1 MIIQRANQLLNGLRA
16 RRWWRIFLAPF
27 GVSVLGIVLGS
38 ICFFTSLT
46 PSLVPRS
53 GLLQG
58 VLAGC
63 CFAAGYGVGV
73 GVKFIWTWLG
83 LPRLDR
89 TKRNMAIKIAI
100 GTAVGFIVAGLV
112 MAAHW
117 QQDVHTAMG
126 LPPVETVR
134 PFTIA
139 GVAGAVAI
147 VLLSIGRVFRLAVQ
161 ISSKWLS
168 EHLPQKVALLASLVA
183 TIAAFVFIGGDV
195 IIGGAFTAFDKT
207 YARIDA
213 TLPDDGQSPSDPLAT
228 GSPASLIDWSSMGA
242 EGRAFVSQGPDASA
256 ISAIT
261 DRPALQ
267 PLRIYVGMG
276 SAETATE
283 RARLA
288 LNEAIRVGAFERDAL
303 VIATPTGTGWMDPSS
318 HFPLEVLLDGDVATV
333 GVQYSYLPSWL
344 SLLAVPEYG
353 AESARAVFLAFH
365 DFWSRLPEDTR
376 PKLYLFGLSLG
387 AMNTDLSYDFYDV
400 VDAPMDGVF
409 MSGPPFTSRGWG
421 QLTRDRDAETP
432 AWLPRFRNGE
442 VVRFMNQ
449 SGIPP
454 QSGEWGAT
462 RILYLQYATD
472 GIVFFSPSLIWQ
484 RPKWLD
490 QPRGPGVSPRL
501 RWVPIVTFLQV
512 GFDLLTA
519 TTTPSGQG
527 HVYAGVDYMIGWNAM
542 LGTDRSA
549 EELARLKTAM
559 AAREL

>member
-100 GTAVGFIVAGLV
+100 GTAVAFIVAGLV

-147 VLLSIGRVFRLAVQ
+147 VLLSIGRVFRAAVQ
-161 ISSKWLS
+161 VSSKWLA

-213 TLPDDGQSPSDPLAT
+213 TLPDDGLSPSDPLAT

-242 EGRAFVSQGPDASA
+242 EGRAFVSQGPDAPA

-276 SAETATE
+276 SAETAAE

-365 DFWSRLPEDTR
+365 DYWSRLPEDTR

-421 QLTRDRDAETP
+421 QLTRDRDAGSA

-449 SGIPP
+449 DGIPP
-454 QSGEWGAT
+454 QSGEWGST

-484 RPKWLD
+484 RPEWLD

-527 HVYAGVDYMIGWNAM
+527 HVYAGVDYMTGWNAM
-542 LGTDRSA
+542 LGTDRSSQ
-549 EELARLKTAM
+549 EKERLKRAM
-559 AAREL
+559 AANDL

>member
-89 TKRNMAIKIAI
+89 SKRNMAIKIAI

-117 QQDVHTAMG
+117 QQDVHTPIG
-126 LPPVETVR
+126 FPPVETVR

-147 VLLSIGRVFRLAVQ
+147 LLLSIGRVFRLAVQ
-161 ISSKWLS
+161 ISSKWLA

-276 SAETATE
+276 SAETAAE

-303 VIATPTGTGWMDPSS
+303 VIATPTGTGWMDPSA

-365 DFWSRLPEDTR
+365 DYWSRLPEDTR

-421 QLTRDRDAETP
+421 QLTRDRDAGSA

-449 SGIPP
+449 NGIPP
-454 QSGEWGAT
+454 QSGKWGST

-484 RPKWLD
+484 RPEWLD

-527 HVYAGVDYMIGWNAM
+527 HVYAGVDYMTGWNAM
-542 LGTDRSA
+542 LGTDRSSQ
-549 EELARLKTAM
+549 EKERLKRAM
-559 AAREL
+559 AANDL

>member
-100 GTAVGFIVAGLV
+100 GTAVAFIVAGLV

-139 GVAGAVAI
+139 GVAGVVAI
-147 VLLSIGRVFRLAVQ
+147 LLLSIGRVFRLAVQ
-161 ISSKWLS
+161 ISSKWLA

-256 ISAIT
+256 ISAVT

-276 SAETATE
+276 SAETAAE

-303 VIATPTGTGWMDPSS
+303 VIATPTGTGWMDPSA

-387 AMNTDLSYDFYDV
+387 AINTDLSYDFYDV

-421 QLTRDRDAETP
+421 QLTRDRDAGTP

-449 SGIPP
+449 NGIPP
-454 QSGEWGAT
+454 QSGEWGST

-484 RPKWLD
+484 RPEWLD

-527 HVYAGVDYMIGWNAM
+527 HVYAGVDYMTGWNAM
-542 LGTDRSA
+542 LGTDRSP
-549 EELARLKTAM
+549 EELARLKNAM
-559 AAREL
+559 AERDL